1 MIQNQKK
8 HKEVK
13 FHKVNFNNAKKI
25 IRNETSNKM
34 IFLKTNHYLNNKEK
48 EKTFQ
53 ISAIDNLIRNVEDKY
68 STLEVNNLL
77 KAPKRNFSSKKINNN
92 NKNLM
97 NKKEQEESKN
107 GRNYQLSK
115 FLKIG
120 QNLKVYRK
128 YNSCKKLIHFKKF
141 CNINKDTNSL
151 KNEQETYCNNIS
163 KGKKRIK
170 SKKDI
175 KIKKDKFY
183 NEVNKL
189 NDNNQ
194 EKEKYENFVNKKSK
208 ILFCC
213 L

>member
-1 MIQNQKK
+1 MIQNQRK

-13 FHKVNFNNAKKI
+13 FHKVNFNNAKKF
-25 IRNETSNKM
+25 IRNKPSNKM
-34 IFLKTNHYLNNKEK
+34 IFLKTNHYQINTKEK

-53 ISAIDNLIRNVEDKY
+53 FSAIDNLIRNVKDKY

-77 KAPKRNFSSKKINNN
+77 KAPKRNFSSKNINNN

-97 NKKEQEESKN
+97 NEKEKEESKN
-107 GRNYQLSK
+107 GRKYQLSK

-128 YNSCKKLIHFKKF
+128 YNSCKKL
-141 CNINKDTNSL
+141 CNINKDINSL
-151 KNEQETYCNNIS
+151 KNEKETYSNNIS
-163 KGKKRIK
+163 KGKKKIK
-170 SKKDI
+170 NKKDI
-175 KIKKDKFY
+175 KIKKNKFY